1 MMGEGGG
8 QGIMALLYGGGGD
21 STISYRLILMVY
33 FPKDII
39 SYPVFLLAYSK
50 VGDGGGN

>member
-1 MMGEGGG
+1 
-8 QGIMALLYGGGGD
+8 MALLDGGGRD

-39 SYPVFLLAYSK
+39 SYPVFLPHILKLVMEEEIDRFTLHPKSI
-50 VGDGGGN
+50 